1 MKISTKSILATS
13 LIALSMSLA
22 IPQFA
27 FAQDMSEAVEAY
39 QADDYAS
46 AFPVFQALADQGDA
60 NAMWYLAQSHYRG
73 RGTAESNALAFKWWE
88 KSAKLGDKDSQ
99 SQMGKMYDR
108 GHGVKKDQKQAFE
121 WYLKSAE
128 NGRLS
133 AMNEV
138 GDRYYNDGFGV
149 KKSKKEAGKWY
160 RKGAEGG
167 HGGAQ
172 ANYGFYFEL
181 GYGGLR
187 KSHEKA
193 LYWYRLSA
201 EQGTATGQAYL
212 GEMYESG
219 NGVPEDLV
227 EARRL
232 YELAAAQDNKYAK
245 ARLKKMGA
253 TGKTSA
259 PPASS
264 SSGEMSAEDAVAFM
278 NAGIEK
284 SLLENAARLLQAKK
298 FEKSLKAYHKL
309 ATEYNNARAQ
319 YFVGAH
325 HELGWGTPQSWEKAV
340 KWTRMG
346 AEGGNPEAQFGM
358 GLYYMNGN
366 SVISSD
372 YDKGVEWIKKAA
384 RNGHKEARETLTRN
398 RITW

>member
-1 MKISTKSILATS
+1 MKISTKSILATG
-13 LIALSMSLA
+13 LIAFSMSLA

-46 AFPVFQALADQGDA
+46 ALPVFQALANQGDTD
-60 NAMWYLAQSHYRG
+60 AMWYLAKLHYHG
-73 RGTAESNALAFKWWE
+73 WATEESNALAFKWWG
-88 KSAKLGDKDSQ
+88 KAANLGDKDSQ
-99 SQMGKMYDR
+99 WKMGTLYEL
-108 GHGVKKDQKQAFE
+108 GHGVKEDQKKAFA

-133 AMNEV
+133 AMSEI
-138 GDRYYNDGFGV
+138 GSRYSQGTGV
-149 KKSKKEAGKWY
+149 KKSKKKAVKWF
-160 RKGAEGG
+160 RKGAESG

-172 ANYGFYFEL
+172 ANYGVQFEL
-181 GYGGLR
+181 GKNGVQQ
-187 KSHEKA
+187 SNEKA
-193 LYWYRLSA
+193 LYWYGLSA
-201 EQGTATGQAYL
+201 EQGTALGQAYL
-212 GEMYESG
+212 GEMYASG
-219 NGVPEDLV
+219 TGVQEDLV

-232 YELAAAQDNKYAK
+232 YELSAEQDNEYAIE
-245 ARLKKMGA
+245 RLKEMGS

-264 SSGEMSAEDAVAFM
+264 SGGEMSGEAAVAAV

-284 SLLENAARLLQAKK
+284 SLLENAARLAQEKK
-298 FEKSLKAYHKL
+298 FEKSLQMYHKL

-340 KWTRMG
+340 KWTRKG
-346 AEGGNPEAQFGM
+346 AEGGSPEAQFSMGM
-358 GLYYMNGN
+358 YYMNGN

-384 RNGHKEARETLTRN
+384 RNGLKDAQDTLTRN